1 MTENTLKNLT
11 SVLTANKSDDLL
23 KSKLVLHQTAKPKR
37 AVRRRRKTTGNA
49 TTATVIPTKQ
59 IGFGDDGAAEL
70 GENVPASIQGKPRP
84 HSEHTNRHAN
94 SFQGFSTVPSG
105 AREEQLMTM
114 NDEMKGSD
122 ILGSQSFDTGSPK
135 RIGSSA
141 SGGGEKEWAGIAD
154 KVKQKP
160 TIVSPLPLSTIVE
173 TIKVGIGSAA
183 AAAAGSGSNSNRINI
198 TGDSDRD
205 ILDAHPQ
212 QLDQIRLKTPD
223 SRRSEHSSKKLLK
236 SPIVAVAPNTVDKG
250 VDPMP
255 VDNACQTTPRGD
267 FDAFSP
273 ITSPLERIIY
283 STSSAGAGES
293 PKRPSSRRVVNIFED
308 AVDERGRPPLGVRR
322 SVPSLEMNFKMAKN
336 LGDVLKAALSMKQ
349 PDLLK
354 AAEAIFV
361 ASLESCE
368 REKGCDNP
376 ATLSIVNDLAL
387 IMYNQNKLEE
397 ASKLH
402 AR

>member
-1 MTENTLKNLT
+1 
-11 SVLTANKSDDLL
+11 
-23 KSKLVLHQTAKPKR
+23 
-37 AVRRRRKTTGNA
+37 
-49 TTATVIPTKQ
+49 
-59 IGFGDDGAAEL
+59 
-70 GENVPASIQGKPRP
+70 
-84 HSEHTNRHAN
+84 
-94 SFQGFSTVPSG
+94 
-105 AREEQLMTM
+105 
-114 NDEMKGSD
+114 
-122 ILGSQSFDTGSPK
+122 
-135 RIGSSA
+135 
-141 SGGGEKEWAGIAD
+141 
-154 KVKQKP
+154 
-160 TIVSPLPLSTIVE
+160 
-173 TIKVGIGSAA
+173 
-183 AAAAGSGSNSNRINI
+183 
-198 TGDSDRD
+198 
-205 ILDAHPQ
+205 
-212 QLDQIRLKTPD
+212 
-223 SRRSEHSSKKLLK
+223 
-236 SPIVAVAPNTVDKG
+236 
-250 VDPMP
+250 MP

-267 FDAFSP
+267 FDAFST

-283 STSSAGAGES
+283 STSSVGAGES